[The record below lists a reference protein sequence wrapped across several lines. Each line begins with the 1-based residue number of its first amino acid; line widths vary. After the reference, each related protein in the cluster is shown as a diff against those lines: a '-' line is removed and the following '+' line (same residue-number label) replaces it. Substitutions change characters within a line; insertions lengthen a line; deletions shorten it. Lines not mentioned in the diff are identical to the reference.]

1 MKTKIKVKPR
11 KTYPKEFRRTCVE
24 RALRIGNIAACG
36 RELSIPYGVLLS
48 WVNKAKGDPTMPKK
62 TLMGD
67 DESGEL
73 QRLKKENRRLAEEVA
88 ILKKAT
94 AYFSQKELKRGT
106 RS

>member
-1 MKTKIKVKPR
+1 MKTNVNVKTR
-11 KTYPKEFRRTCVE
+11 KTYPKEFRRSCVE
-24 RALRIGNIAACG
+24 RAFKIGNIAACG

-62 TLMGD
+62 KQIGD

-94 AYFSQKELKRGT
+94 AYFSQKELPRGT
-106 RS
+106 RL